1 MKRSP
6 LARGVVPLART
17 TRLHPVS
24 AKRAAQGRNAPRK
37 DRATGAASGQPKPPP
52 EFTAKVRRLV
62 RKRAGCGDVFSAE
75 CEGCGRYLG
84 EKGGQVHHRA
94 GRGSGGCRLAVIQSC
109 ANALLL
115 CGTPLDWCHGMAT
128 RFDRHM
134 RDDATGFWIRHGATP
149 AFDPR
154 RVAVMLHAHG
164 AGRGGTVLWL
174 AEDGIGP
181 DGDGYLRQPPALER
195 AA

>member
-1 MKRSP
+1 MTLSRSTP
-6 LARGVVPLART
+6 LERGPGPRRITPLART
-17 TRLHPVS
+17 
-24 AKRAAQGRNAPRK
+24 RNAPRK
-37 DRATGAASGQPKPPP
+37 DRATGTASGKPKPPP

-62 RKRAGCGDVFSAE
+62 RTRAGCGDIFAAE
-75 CEGCGRYLG
+75 CEGCGRHLG

-134 RDDATGFWIRHGATP
+134 RDDATGFWVRHGTTP
-149 AFDPR
+149 EFDPR
-154 RVAVMLHAHG
+154 QVPVMLHAHG

-174 AEDGIGP
+174 AEDGIGA
-181 DGDGYLRQPPALER
+181 DGDGYLRQPPALGR